1 MTFEN
6 STEHGSPH
14 HFFSRLAGNWR
25 GTSKLWL
32 EPDKL
37 TDEAPLAA
45 TIQLLLEGRFALYL
59 YQSSIEG
66 EPQHGMFNFGY
77 NTTLE
82 QFEASWVDSFHTGT
96 AIMFCI
102 GAEKENGFSVT
113 GSYPD
118 PTGGPDWEWRTEV
131 ELLGDELTIT
141 AYNITPEG
149 EEAKAT
155 ETILKRLAK

>member
-6 STEHGSPH
+6 SIQGSPH
-14 HFFSRLAGNWR
+14 QFLSRLAGNWR

-32 EPDKL
+32 EPGKL
-37 TDEAPLAA
+37 ADES
-45 TIQLLLEGRFALYL
+45 TVVGTVQLLLEGRFALYL
-59 YQSSIEG
+59 YQGSIEG
-66 EPQHGMFNFGY
+66 EPQLGMFTFGY

-82 QFEASWVDSFHTGT
+82 QFETSWVDSFHTGT
-96 AIMFCI
+96 AIMFCV

-131 ELLGDELTIT
+131 EFSGDQLAVT
-141 AYNITPEG
+141 AYNISPEG

-155 ETILKRLAK
+155 EAILTRIDK